1 MNTKRLKLPLWRWDP
16 FLLGVL
22 IVASLIGTVFERLD
36 APVLSPIGL
45 AVVLTIGAAAAVLIV
60 LPLFVR
66 ALRRDGEGTLS
77 IGPETTLEAIT
88 ATDSDTVLPVVDGKR
103 YQGSVEAA
111 VAHGDAPFT
120 AVLVPRAT
128 AWLGRDY
135 RVAVDLLVG
144 GKLYRAGFLPREIDQ
159 RVDAVLAP
167 LALASQYVTVPA
179 SILNPQKPFTVR
191 VAVGPS
197 LGASEP
203 R

>member
-1 MNTKRLKLPLWRWDP
+1 MNTKRVKLPLWRWDP

-22 IVASLIGTVFERLD
+22 IVASLIGTVFERL
-36 APVLSPIGL
+36 AVPVLTPIGL
-45 AVVLTIGAAAAVLIV
+45 TVVLTIGAAAAVLIV

-66 ALRRDGEGTLS
+66 SLRRDGEGTLEL
-77 IGPETTLEAIT
+77 GPGISLEEVA
-88 ATDSDTVLPVVDGKR
+88 ASDSDTVLPVVDGKR
-103 YQGSVEAA
+103 MQGSIEAA

-144 GKLYRAGFLPREIDQ
+144 GKLYRAGYLPREIDQ
-159 RVDAVLAP
+159 RVDARLTP
-167 LALASQYVTVPA
+167 LARSAQYVMVPA
-179 SILNPQKPFTVR
+179 SILNPKKPFTVR
-191 VAVGPS
+191 VAVGTS
-197 LGASEP
+197 LGASDP